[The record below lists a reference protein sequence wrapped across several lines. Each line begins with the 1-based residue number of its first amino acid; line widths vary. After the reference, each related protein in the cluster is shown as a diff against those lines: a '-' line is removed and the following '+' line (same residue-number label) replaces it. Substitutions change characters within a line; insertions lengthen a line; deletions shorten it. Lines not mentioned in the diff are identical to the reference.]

1 MCLNSYF
8 YHLLTKLKSLGPG
21 LLYAGAAIGVSH
33 LVQSTKAGAQYGYVL
48 IIAIVLAHIFKYPF
62 FALGPRYAK
71 ATGESLVSGYG
82 RMGKWAVIL
91 LLVLTVSTMFT
102 VQSAVTIVTAGLLQ
116 NMGVNLSVPMLS
128 FLVLLICLAILQ
140 IGKFSILDNLM
151 KVIMVVLSISTVVA
165 FGLSFGVEREVVNG
179 SKAIFDISKDSDL
192 GFLLAFVGWMPAPLD
207 IAIWHSIWTL
217 AKGKTEGGGE
227 FDFKVGFYGTALLGI
242 CFLVLGAN
250 TMYGNGAPLQ
260 ASAGGFASQLIE
272 SFTSCLGTWSYWF
285 ITVAAFTTMFSTTL
299 TCFDAMPRVMNHIGV
314 ELKLPEYLTT
324 VTFWRVILCIGTL
337 VVLFFFVSSMRE
349 MVTFATIMSFLTAP
363 LLALLSYLLVLKTK
377 SKVLWTELERV
388 LALVGIVL
396 LSVLCFLYVKTIL
409 YH

>member
-1 MCLNSYF
+1 LCLNSYF

-116 NMGVNLSVPMLS
+116 NMGVNLSIPMLS

-217 AKGKTEGGGE
+217 AKGKTENSGE

-324 VTFWRVILCIGTL
+324 VTFWRVMLCIGTL

>member
-1 MCLNSYF
+1 
-8 YHLLTKLKSLGPG
+8 
-21 LLYAGAAIGVSH
+21 
-33 LVQSTKAGAQYGYVL
+33 
-48 IIAIVLAHIFKYPF
+48 
-62 FALGPRYAK
+62 
-71 ATGESLVSGYG
+71 
-82 RMGKWAVIL
+82 
-91 LLVLTVSTMFT
+91 
-102 VQSAVTIVTAGLLQ
+102 
-116 NMGVNLSVPMLS
+116 
-128 FLVLLICLAILQ
+128 
-140 IGKFSILDNLM
+140 
-151 KVIMVVLSISTVVA
+151 
-165 FGLSFGVEREVVNG
+165 VEREVVNG

-324 VTFWRVILCIGTL
+324 VTFWRVMLCIGTL

>member
-1 MCLNSYF
+1 MCLNSYI

-33 LVQSTKAGAQYGYVL
+33 LVQSTKAGAQYGYIL

-116 NMGVNLSVPMLS
+116 NMGVNLSIPMLS

-140 IGKFSILDNLM
+140 IGEFSILDNLM

-299 TCFDAMPRVMNHIGV
+299 TCFDAMPRVMNHIGI
-314 ELKLPEYLTT
+314 ELSFTKHLKSITL
-324 VTFWRVILCIGTL
+324 WR
-337 VVLFFFVSSMRE
+337 VVLFTGTIIVLFYFVDTMKQ

-363 LLALLSYLLVLKTK
+363 LLAVLSYLLVIKTK
-377 SKVLWTELERV
+377 GVLLWNSVEKGI
-388 LALVGIVL
+388 AIIGIVL
-396 LSVLCFLYVKTIL
+396 LSVLCFLYIRTFL
-409 YH
+409 

>member
-1 MCLNSYF
+1 LCLNSYF

-324 VTFWRVILCIGTL
+324 VTFWRVMLCIGTL

>member
-1 MCLNSYF
+1 MPNYYF
-8 YHLLTKLKSLGPG
+8 YHVLTKLKSLGPG

-33 LVQSTKAGAQYGYVL
+33 LVQSTKAGAQYGYIL
-48 IIAIVLAHIFKYPF
+48 IIAIVLAHVFKYPF

-82 RMGKWAVIL
+82 RMGKWAVVL
-91 LLVLTVSTMFT
+91 LLVLTVCTVFT

-116 NMGVNLSVPMLS
+116 NMGVNLSIPILS
-128 FLVLLICLAILQ
+128 FLVLLVCLAILQ

-165 FGLSFGVEREVVNG
+165 FALSFGVGREVVNG

-299 TCFDAMPRVMNHIGV
+299 TCFDAMPRVMNHIGI
-314 ELKLPEYLTT
+314 ELRFTKHLKSITL
-324 VTFWRVILCIGTL
+324 WR
-337 VVLFFFVSSMRE
+337 VVLFTGTIIVLFYFVETMKQ
-349 MVTFATIMSFLTAP
+349 MVTFATIMSILTAP
-363 LLALLSYLLVLKTK
+363 LLAVLSYLLVVKTK
-377 SKVLWTELERV
+377 GVLLWNSIEKGI
-388 LALVGIVL
+388 AIVGIVL
-396 LSVLCFLYVKTIL
+396 LSVLCFLYIRTFL
-409 YH
+409 

>member
-1 MCLNSYF
+1 LCLNSYF

-33 LVQSTKAGAQYGYVL
+33 LVQSTKAGAQYGYIL

-165 FGLSFGVEREVVNG
+165 FALSFGVEREVVNG

-324 VTFWRVILCIGTL
+324 VTFWRVMLCIGTL

>member
-116 NMGVNLSVPMLS
+116 NMGVNLSIPMLS

-324 VTFWRVILCIGTL
+324 VTFWRVMLCIGTL

-363 LLALLSYLLVLKTK
+363 SLSLLSYLLVLKTK

>member
-1 MCLNSYF
+1 
-8 YHLLTKLKSLGPG
+8 
-21 LLYAGAAIGVSH
+21 
-33 LVQSTKAGAQYGYVL
+33 
-48 IIAIVLAHIFKYPF
+48 
-62 FALGPRYAK
+62 
-71 ATGESLVSGYG
+71 
-82 RMGKWAVIL
+82 
-91 LLVLTVSTMFT
+91 MFT

-116 NMGVNLSVPMLS
+116 NMGVNLSIPMLS

-140 IGKFSILDNLM
+140 IGEFSILDNLM

-299 TCFDAMPRVMNHIGV
+299 TCFDAMPRVMNHIGI
-314 ELKLPEYLTT
+314 ELSFTKHLKSITL
-324 VTFWRVILCIGTL
+324 WR
-337 VVLFFFVSSMRE
+337 VVLFTGTIIVLFYFVDTMKQ

-363 LLALLSYLLVLKTK
+363 LLAVLSYLLVIKTK
-377 SKVLWTELERV
+377 GVLLWNSVEKGI
-388 LALVGIVL
+388 AIIGIVL
-396 LSVLCFLYVKTIL
+396 LSVLCFLYIRTFL
-409 YH
+409 

>member
-116 NMGVNLSVPMLS
+116 NMGVNLSIPMLS

-299 TCFDAMPRVMNHIGV
+299 TCFDAMPRVMNHIGI
-314 ELKLPEYLTT
+314 ELSFTKHLKSITL
-324 VTFWRVILCIGTL
+324 WR
-337 VVLFFFVSSMRE
+337 VVLFTGTIIVLFYFVDTMKQ

-363 LLALLSYLLVLKTK
+363 LLAVLSYLLVIKTK
-377 SKVLWTELERV
+377 GVLLWNSVEKGI
-388 LALVGIVL
+388 AIIGIVL
-396 LSVLCFLYVKTIL
+396 LSVLCFLYIRTFL
-409 YH
+409 

>member
-116 NMGVNLSVPMLS
+116 NMGVNLSIPMLS

-165 FGLSFGVEREVVNG
+165 FGLSFSVEREVVNG

-324 VTFWRVILCIGTL
+324 VTFWRVMLCIGTL

-363 LLALLSYLLVLKTK
+363 SLSLLSYLLVLKTK

>member
-324 VTFWRVILCIGTL
+324 VTFWRVMLCIGTL

>member
-1 MCLNSYF
+1 M
-8 YHLLTKLKSLGPG
+8 LTKLKSLGPG

-33 LVQSTKAGAQYGYVL
+33 LVQSTKAGAQYGYIL

-116 NMGVNLSVPMLS
+116 NMGVNLSIPMLS

-299 TCFDAMPRVMNHIGV
+299 TCFDAMPRVMNHIGI
-314 ELKLPEYLTT
+314 ELSFTKHLKSITL
-324 VTFWRVILCIGTL
+324 WR
-337 VVLFFFVSSMRE
+337 VVLFTGTIIVLFYFVDTMKQ

-363 LLALLSYLLVLKTK
+363 LLAVLSYLLVIKTK
-377 SKVLWTELERV
+377 GVLLWNSVEKGI
-388 LALVGIVL
+388 AIIGIVL
-396 LSVLCFLYVKTIL
+396 LSVLCFLYIRTFL
-409 YH
+409 

>member
-1 MCLNSYF
+1 V
-8 YHLLTKLKSLGPG
+8 LTKLKSLGPG

-33 LVQSTKAGAQYGYVL
+33 LVQSTKAGAQYGYIL
-48 IIAIVLAHIFKYPF
+48 IIAIVLAHVFKYPF

-82 RMGKWAVIL
+82 RMGKWAVDL
-91 LLVLTVSTMFT
+91 LLVLTLSTMFT

-116 NMGVNLSVPMLS
+116 NMGVNLSIPILS
-128 FLVLLICLAILQ
+128 FLVLLVCLAILQ

-151 KVIMVVLSISTVVA
+151 KVIMVVLSVSTVVA
-165 FGLSFGVEREVVNG
+165 FALSFGVDREVVNG
-179 SKAIFDISKDSDL
+179 SKAIFDISTDSDL

-217 AKGKTEGGGE
+217 AQGKTEGGE

-299 TCFDAMPRVMNHIGV
+299 TCFDAMPRVMNHIGI
-314 ELKLPEYLTT
+314 ELSFTKHLKSITL
-324 VTFWRVILCIGTL
+324 WR
-337 VVLFFFVSSMRE
+337 VVLFTGTIIVLFYFVDTMKQ

-363 LLALLSYLLVLKTK
+363 LLAVLSYLLVIKTK
-377 SKVLWTELERV
+377 GVLLWNSVEKGI
-388 LALVGIVL
+388 AIIGIVL
-396 LSVLCFLYVKTIL
+396 LSVLCFLYIRTFL
-409 YH
+409 